1 MYKLFFNIIG
11 CLLTITGI
19 IFMIGY
25 LNMLDVGYSFLE
37 YLHFMIKH
45 GELFTLLLGIMILVF
60 NNLGGNK

>member
-1 MYKLFFNIIG
+1 
-11 CLLTITGI
+11 
-19 IFMIGY
+19 MIGY

-37 YLHFMIKH
+37 YLHFIIKH